1 MSGTMAPTAAPTIS
15 AEFPA
20 PRKETSSP
28 ASEPMPAPTT
38 AIMSRF
44 DTTLFYEKEK
54 GTDAFFQRENAS
66 VPFSG

>member
-1 MSGTMAPTAAPTIS
+1 MSDTTAPTAAPMIS
-15 AEFPA
+15 AELPA

-44 DTTLFYEKEK
+44 DTILFLHP
-54 GTDAFFQRENAS
+54 AR
-66 VPFSG
+66 